1 MGPCRLEGLGLLS
14 CGVDAGAVAA
24 RAASFQLGPSPSPSP
39 SPPPTT
45 TIYLSSSHL
54 NNSPSGCMCFCLR
67 ADKPV
72 EGVIDFSSI
81 SFTAAE
87 VDVVVVLAG
96 AVGARAV
103 SARMHDTDAW
113 EN

>member
-1 MGPCRLEGLGLLS
+1 
-14 CGVDAGAVAA
+14 
-24 RAASFQLGPSPSPSP
+24 
-39 SPPPTT
+39 
-45 TIYLSSSHL
+45 
-54 NNSPSGCMCFCLR
+54 MCSCLR

-87 VDVVVVLAG
+87 VDAVVVVVVAG

>member
-1 MGPCRLEGLGLLS
+1 
-14 CGVDAGAVAA
+14 
-24 RAASFQLGPSPSPSP
+24 
-39 SPPPTT
+39 
-45 TIYLSSSHL
+45 
-54 NNSPSGCMCFCLR
+54 MCFCLR

-87 VDVVVVLAG
+87 VDVVVVVVVVAG

>member
-1 MGPCRLEGLGLLS
+1 
-14 CGVDAGAVAA
+14 
-24 RAASFQLGPSPSPSP
+24 
-39 SPPPTT
+39 
-45 TIYLSSSHL
+45 
-54 NNSPSGCMCFCLR
+54 MCSCLR
-67 ADKPV
+67 PDKPV

-87 VDVVVVLAG
+87 VDVDVVVVAG
-96 AVGARAV
+96 GVGARAV

>member
-1 MGPCRLEGLGLLS
+1 
-14 CGVDAGAVAA
+14 
-24 RAASFQLGPSPSPSP
+24 
-39 SPPPTT
+39 
-45 TIYLSSSHL
+45 
-54 NNSPSGCMCFCLR
+54 MCSCLR
-67 ADKPV
+67 PDKPV

-87 VDVVVVLAG
+87 VDVDVDVVVVAG